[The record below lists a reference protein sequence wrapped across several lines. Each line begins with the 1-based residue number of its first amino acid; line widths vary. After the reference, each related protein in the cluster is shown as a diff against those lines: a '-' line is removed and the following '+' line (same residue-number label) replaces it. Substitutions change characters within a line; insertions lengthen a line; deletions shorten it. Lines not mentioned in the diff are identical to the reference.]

1 MFASFLFKSM
11 QIYLAGLLTS
21 CLHNFSLSQMLEV
34 TKDAWPECVNLR
46 MTALDCKD
54 FIDNEIYN
62 LFTERDQY
70 VRSIIIGKRTKED
83 KWYNAVVIQ
92 MGDDDMVQGRDGDG
106 MIYYDL

>member
-1 MFASFLFKSM
+1 MLTHCLPTSLLP
-11 QIYLAGLLTS
+11 QI
-21 CLHNFSLSQMLEV
+21 LEV
-34 TKDAWPECVNLR
+34 TKDAWPGCVNNR
-46 MTALDCKD
+46 MTALACED
-54 FIDNEIYN
+54 FIDTEIYN

-83 KWYNAVVIQ
+83 KWYNAFVIQ

>member
-1 MFASFLFKSM
+1 MFASFLF
-11 QIYLAGLLTS
+11 QVYANIAGLLTS
-21 CLHNFSLSQMLEV
+21 LCTTSLVPQMLEV

-46 MTALDCKD
+46 MTALDCKA
-54 FIDNEIYN
+54 FIDNEIYS
-62 LFTERDQY
+62 LFTERDKY

-83 KWYNAVVIQ
+83 QWYNAVVIQ